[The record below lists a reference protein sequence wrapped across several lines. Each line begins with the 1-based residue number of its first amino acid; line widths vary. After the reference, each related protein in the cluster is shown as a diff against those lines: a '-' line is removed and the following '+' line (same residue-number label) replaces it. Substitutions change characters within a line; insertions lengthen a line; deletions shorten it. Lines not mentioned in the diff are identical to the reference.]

1 MEAMMQY
8 LIYSFMLMI
17 VFPEDL
23 CAKSQF
29 EINKPTIQ
37 LASQYHSDIQI
48 QNYLVSE
55 KLDGVR
61 ARWNGERLI
70 TRSGLTIN
78 TPKWFIQEFPS
89 QTLDGEL
96 WIGRNKFDQ
105 VSGIVRQKTVD
116 NEQWK
121 KITFNVFDLPLSKAP
136 FLTRYNI
143 LQELFSTQLSP
154 YIVLIDQKELDS
166 KKVLHDWLNVIEI
179 KRGEGLMLH
188 HKDSLYEHKRSKS
201 LLKLKKIYDAEAF
214 VVAHINGKGK
224 YKGMLGAMLME
235 MPNGTQFKLGSGLS
249 DAQRVNPPAIGAVI
263 TYQYYGLTKN
273 GKPRFASYLRIRNK

>member
-1 MEAMMQY
+1 ME
-8 LIYSFMLMI
+8 LMI
-17 VFPEDL
+17 KYIVCSFLWMIFTNNIYAQSKFKIE
-23 CAKSQF
+23 
-29 EINKPTIQ
+29 KPAIQ

-78 TPKWFIQEFPS
+78 TPKWFIHEFPN

-166 KKVLHDWLNVIEI
+166 KTVLNDWLNLIEI

-188 HKDSLYEHKRSKS
+188 HKASLYEYKRSKS
-201 LLKLKKIYDAEAF
+201 LLKLKKVYDAEAF